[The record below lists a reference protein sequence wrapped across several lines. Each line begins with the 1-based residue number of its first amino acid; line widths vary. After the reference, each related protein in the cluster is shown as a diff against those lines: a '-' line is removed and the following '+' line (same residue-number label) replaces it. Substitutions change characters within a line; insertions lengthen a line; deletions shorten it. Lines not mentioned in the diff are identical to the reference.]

1 MGNQLVKFNNL
12 GCTTP
17 NGEVLFSKFSLIITK
32 GNSVLI
38 SGPSGCGKSSAL
50 RLLSNIWKI
59 SQGTVVKP
67 ENIGY
72 LGIFYL
78 PQKSYLFMGNLR
90 DQITYPSLSFEEFEI
105 VNDTSDEE
113 MMKLL
118 RYVNLEYIVDRYGG
132 FESEHNWS
140 DVLSLGEQQRL
151 AMARL
156 FFHKPAFAI
165 LDEATSAVDGKYKA
179 LLFTRSFSY

>member
-1 MGNQLVKFNNL
+1 
-12 GCTTP
+12 
-17 NGEVLFSKFSLIITK
+17 
-32 GNSVLI
+32 
-38 SGPSGCGKSSAL
+38 
-50 RLLSNIWKI
+50 
-59 SQGTVVKP
+59 
-67 ENIGY
+67 
-72 LGIFYL
+72 
-78 PQKSYLFMGNLR
+78 MGNLR